1 MQFNQVENPRGN
13 PLKINGQIWIF
24 APLSLGAVEKLLP
37 ALQGFSPNDVG
48 TVIDVAHKSLK
59 RNYPDITR
67 DDVADMLYI
76 DQLEEVMS
84 VVMSAS
90 GLKSNS
96 QSSGGESGE

>member
-1 MQFNQVENPRGN
+1 MQFKQVENPRGATI
-13 PLKINGQIWIF
+13 KIDGQPFVF

-90 GLKSNS
+90 GLKGNS

>member
-1 MQFNQVENPRGN
+1 MQSKQVENPRGATI
-13 PLKINGQIWIF
+13 KIDGQPFVF

-96 QSSGGESGE
+96 QSFGGESGE

>member
-1 MQFNQVENPRGN
+1 MQFKQVENPRGATI
-13 PLKINGQIWIF
+13 KIDGQLFVF

>member
-1 MQFNQVENPRGN
+1 MQFKQVENPRGATI
-13 PLKINGQIWIF
+13 KIDGQPFVF

-48 TVIDVAHKSLK
+48 TVIEVAHKSLK